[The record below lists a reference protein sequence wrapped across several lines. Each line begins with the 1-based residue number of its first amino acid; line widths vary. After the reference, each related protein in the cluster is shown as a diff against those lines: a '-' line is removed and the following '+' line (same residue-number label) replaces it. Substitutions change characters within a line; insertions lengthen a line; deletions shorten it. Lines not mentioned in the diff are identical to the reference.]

1 MEHQEALA
9 AYARAAAKEREE
21 YLRQSA
27 VKKANV
33 ITRGKS
39 QAEREEYLRSDAF
52 STLLYQQKRRD
63 KAYQALLRGELVM
76 EYHQEE
82 YRELLPLIESELRH
96 GNEIDL
102 AFLRSVE
109 SVRVTLGQAHKALR
123 MLEKQP

>member
-39 QAEREEYLRSDAF
+39 QAEREEYLRSDAC
-52 STLLYQQKRRD
+52 SILLDQQKRRD
-63 KAYQALLRGELVM
+63 KAYQALLRVALVM

-82 YRELLPLIESELRH
+82 YR
-96 GNEIDL
+96 
-102 AFLRSVE
+102 
-109 SVRVTLGQAHKALR
+109 
-123 MLEKQP
+123 